1 MDGYAPCTVQ
11 AARVTSLLLGVFPEQ
26 GVNLDPIVAPFDL
39 STLSSEK
46 TVDKAIVKATRG

>member
-26 GVNLDPIVAPFDL
+26 GVNLDPIVVPFDL

-46 TVDKAIVKATRG
+46 TVDKAIVRATRD

>member
-11 AARVTSLLLGVFPEQ
+11 AARVTSLLLGGFPEQ

-46 TVDKAIVKATRG
+46 TVDKAIVKATRD